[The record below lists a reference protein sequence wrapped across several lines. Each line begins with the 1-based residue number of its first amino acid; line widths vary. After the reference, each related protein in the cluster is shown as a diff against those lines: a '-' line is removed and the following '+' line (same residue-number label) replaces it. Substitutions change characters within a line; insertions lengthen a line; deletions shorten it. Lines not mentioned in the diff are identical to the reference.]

1 MRKIILASQSKQR
14 QKLLRQIGLRFVSAK
29 SGAKEDMTLKS
40 GCADL
45 VMDNALKKAKDVA
58 KRYRSGI
65 VIAAD
70 TVVLS
75 GKKIIGKPKDLDD
88 AFKTLKLISRR
99 PQWVYTG
106 MAVID
111 IDNKKTLADYE
122 KTKIYMYRLSDR
134 QIRNYFRK
142 VSPLDKAGSFDIQG
156 LGSIFINR
164 IEGCFNNVI
173 GLPLAKLAKMLK
185 KIDID
190 LFA

>member
-1 MRKIILASQSKQR
+1 
-14 QKLLRQIGLRFVSAK
+14 
-29 SGAKEDMTLKS
+29 MTLKS

-134 QIRNYFRK
+134 QIRNYFRR

-185 KIDID
+185 KIDVD

>member
-14 QKLLRQIGLRFVSAK
+14 QKLLKQIGLRFISAK
-29 SGAKEDMTLKS
+29 SCVKEDMKLKG

-45 VMDNALKKAKDVA
+45 VMRNALRKAKDVA
-58 KRYRSGI
+58 KRFDSGF

-75 GKKIIGKPKDLDD
+75 GRKIVGKPKNLKD
-88 AFKTLKLISRR
+88 AFKTLKIISRK

-111 IDNKKTLADYE
+111 IDNNKVLTDYE

-134 QIRNYFRK
+134 QIKNYFKK

-173 GLPLAKLAKMLK
+173 GLPLAKLAQLLK
-185 KIDID
+185 RFDMD